1 MRCHGGSGQ
10 TSYTVARSVYD
21 GNLAAETSAATL
33 TLFLVGLWALATIA
47 RPYAWW
53 RILPV
58 LAMAM
63 AVAFAA
69 VLVIPFLQEFSQ
81 LQLVGTTAPWA
92 AIGLAAAADLL
103 LEAIWI
109 CTRSAAPPGRPPD
122 RPRPRPLPQPRHDG
136 EEPEPRHCHRSA
148 VAPGRHFDGVTGT
161 RDLGVTSSRLF
172 RRATVVFG
180 SGH

>member
-47 RPYAWW
+47 RPYTWW

-58 LAMAM
+58 LAM

-81 LQLVGTTAPWA
+81 LQLVGTTTPWA
-92 AIGLAAAADLL
+92 AIGLATAADLL

-136 EEPEPRHCHRSA
+136 ATTGKSRSLGTAIGPRSHPA
-148 VAPGRHFDGVTGT
+148 VTSMAQPGRGT
-161 RDLGVTSSRLF
+161 WG
-172 RRATVVFG
+172 
-180 SGH
+180 

>member
-33 TLFLVGLWALATIA
+33 TLLLVGLWALATIA
-47 RPYAWW
+47 RPYTWW

-63 AVAFAA
+63 AVAVAFAA
-69 VLVIPFLQEFSQ
+69 VLVIPFLQEVSQ
-81 LQLVGTTAPWA
+81 PQLVGTTAPWA

-109 CTRSAAPPGRPPD
+109 GTRSAAPPRP
-122 RPRPRPLPQPRHDG
+122 
-136 EEPEPRHCHRSA
+136 
-148 VAPGRHFDGVTGT
+148 TT
-161 RDLGVTSSRLF
+161 
-172 RRATVVFG
+172 
-180 SGH
+180 